1 MFQFLF
7 WSAETTRFPLLLLGL
22 SVTFSALLD
31 LVDLAPSPA
40 SYTTLACLNNQGS
53 GREGLIS
60 NYQRTA
66 AAEVGTALSVAEED
80 PGPSSVGTLEVE
92 LVEVVL
98 LRAVG
103 LWGCW
108 RELD

>member
-1 MFQFLF
+1 M
-7 WSAETTRFPLLLLGL
+7 
-22 SVTFSALLD
+22 
-31 LVDLAPSPA
+31 DLAPSPA

-80 PGPSSVGTLEVE
+80 PEPFSVGSLDVE
-92 LVEVVL
+92 LVGVVL
-98 LRAVG
+98 LRAIG
-103 LWGCW
+103 LWSC
-108 RELD
+108 